1 MNQMALEGITVVDFG
16 QAWAGPHFGRTLA
29 DMGARV
35 IKVESRRRMDVIRG
49 LPPWP
54 AGAMPGP
61 DNSGYYNWLNRNKLG
76 VTIDLSTPKGPE
88 LAMEIIKISDV
99 LVENFSR
106 GIMDKYGLD
115 YASVRKVN
123 PKILYVALT
132 AFGSDGPYKDYVMYG
147 RPQIYLSGLAQVT
160 GYPDK
165 PPHPINISWGDPVG
179 AHHAAFAMLSA
190 LHYRNKT
197 GKGQYIE
204 LSQLEGMIGISPEN
218 IMDYTLN
225 QNVRVRQ
232 GNRHDY
238 LAPHNAYKCA
248 GGDLKWV
255 TIAVETD
262 AEWQSMGNV
271 MGNPAWAADEKFADS
286 LSRWKNH
293 EELDAHIEAW
303 TLQHTYYEITE
314 MLQKA
319 GVAAFPVLSN
329 RGLVEDPHLNAR
341 GFFEEMDHPD
351 PDMKGRKYDGVLW
364 KMSKTPGQIR
374 RRAPFVGEHNNHVF
388 GELLGMPQE
397 EIDRLTEEKV
407 LY

>member
-16 QAWAGPHFGRTLA
+16 QAWAGPHFARTLA

-35 IKVESRRRMDVIRG
+35 IKVESQRRMDVIRG

-61 DNSGYYNWLNRNKLG
+61 NNSGYYNWLNRNKLG
-76 VTIDLSTPKGPE
+76 VSIDLSTPEGPE

-115 YASVRKVN
+115 YASVQKVN
-123 PKILYVALT
+123 PKILYVSLT
-132 AFGSDGPYKDYVMYG
+132 AFGVDGPYKEYVMYG
-147 RPQIYLSGLAQVT
+147 RPQIYLSGLAHIT
-160 GYPDK
+160 GYPEN

-204 LSQLEGMIGISPEN
+204 LSQWEDVIGICPEN

-225 QNVRVRQ
+225 QNVRNRQ
-232 GNRHDY
+232 GNRHEY
-238 LAPHNAYKCA
+238 MAPHNAYKCA

-262 AEWQSMGNV
+262 AEWQSLCTV
-271 MGNPAWAADEKFADS
+271 MGNPSWASDEKFADS
-286 LSRWKNH
+286 LSRWKYQ

-303 TLQHTYYEITE
+303 TLSQTQYEIME
-314 MLQKA
+314 MLQNA
-319 GVAAFPVLSN
+319 GVAAFPTLSN

-341 GFFEEMDHPD
+341 GFFEEIDHPD
-351 PDMKGRKYDGVLW
+351 PEMNGKKYDGVLW
-364 KMSKTPGQIR
+364 KMSKTPGRIR
-374 RRAPFVGEHNNHVF
+374 HRAPFVGEHNRHVF

-397 EIDRLTEEKV
+397 KIDRLTQEKV
-407 LY
+407 LF